1 MSLAAVWTG
10 SLVMPRKREG
20 RQQWSTVNILEKP
33 RVLECLRLVA
43 GLTRLDA
50 NWDGH
55 GSAKI
60 QTTALTTA
68 VGIVLQAPL
77 EYLSIPHVCP
87 VSGGSVGLH
96 WRAGER
102 ELELTILGNGAIE
115 YLAVPG
121 QRPEDEASI
130 VEGTLSPECAGD
142 VGRWLQWL
150 IEA

>member
-1 MSLAAVWTG
+1 ML
-10 SLVMPRKREG
+10 RERER
-20 RQQWSTVNILEKP
+20 RQQWSRVNILEKP
-33 RVLECLRLVA
+33 RMLECLRMVA
-43 GLTRLDA
+43 DLTRLDA

-60 QTTALTTA
+60 QSAALSTA
-68 VGIVLQAPL
+68 VGIMLQAPL
-77 EYLSIPHVCP
+77 EYLPMPHVCP

-102 ELELTILGNGAIE
+102 ELELTVLGNGAIE

-121 QRPEDEASI
+121 QRLEDEASI
-130 VEGTLSPECAGD
+130 EEGTLSPGCAGD